1 MSMPRVRVRRLPP
14 NTHDLLLNL
23 TNRHVHA
30 QLVNRSAG
38 EVVVAVHSNE
48 PEVKSAILSPE
59 DHDRGFKTS
68 TVAAAAVVGTM
79 FGDRARAKG
88 IDSVTWV
95 PQGRYHGKIK
105 AFIDGVRDAGIKTL
119 RPHPDGMPGPSPV
132 NN

>member
-1 MSMPRVRVRRLPP
+1 MPRLRVRRLPP

-23 TNRHVHA
+23 TNRHIHA

-38 EVVVAVHSNE
+38 QVVVAVHTNE

-59 DHDRGFKTS
+59 DHEQGYKTS

-88 IDSVTWV
+88 IEAVTWV
-95 PQGRYHGKIK
+95 RPGRYHGKIK
-105 AFIDGVRDAGIKTL
+105 AFIDGVRDAGIKTVQAY
-119 RPHPDGMPGPSPV
+119 PEGMPGPSPV
-132 NN
+132 DN